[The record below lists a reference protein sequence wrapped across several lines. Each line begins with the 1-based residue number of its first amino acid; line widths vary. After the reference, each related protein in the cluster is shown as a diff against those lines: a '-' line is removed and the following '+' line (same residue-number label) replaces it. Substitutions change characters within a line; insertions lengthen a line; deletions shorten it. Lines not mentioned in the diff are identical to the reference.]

1 MKISDEQVR
10 RAVEYLQTTDLS
22 EERLVLQGVSPD
34 IVDRARA
41 VIAGT
46 PEVRADRLNSA
57 REMLDGPGPSSSEVA
72 EKMIGR
78 IISDSIR

>member
-10 RAVEYLQTTDLS
+10 LAREYLQTS
-22 EERLVLQGVSPD
+22 ETSAMRPVSQGVSPD
-34 IVDRARA
+34 TVDRALA
-41 VIAGT
+41 VIADT
-46 PEVRADRLNSA
+46 PDIRDDRLSSA
-57 REMLDGPGPSSSEVA
+57 QEMLDGSGPSGTEVA